1 MKKNGEIKTVIAYI
15 CAMKTIIKYIMPTLA
30 VAVMLLLET
39 FPFVLRAQE
48 VGLNVG
54 QEVDQHVSLNV
65 GQEVDQH
72 VSLNVGHE
80 VAQEVGQNV
89 GQNLDKNVGQE
100 VDKADIQDGKI
111 PHELIVEKDNPILLM
126 FTASWCAPCH
136 FMRNVIFK
144 NAEVAALLKKYNIVM
159 LDIDTS
165 MGATLQRV
173 YCSQFSVPYY
183 ILLDK
188 DQNPIIAQVGANER
202 ASDFAAFLRRGLPFE
217 KDVALVDT
225 VSQEDMDV
233 LTGEDYKAA
242 YKLSGDKVA
251 ATWHFIVEVG
261 ANVSN
266 IGGSDYNK
274 YKLGYSA
281 FAGAQLRA
289 YKTTFET
296 GVMFNSIGGIYG
308 VASAGTSSEGSVVSG
323 KAGSVVSGKAG
334 SVVSGK
340 AWAVASGD
348 VESVVSGKAESVAS
362 GERIT
367 LNYVGVPVDVAFK
380 IYRGL
385 YLGVGLSGA
394 YLLTDLS
401 STTLDYKKFDV
412 AMRVRVSYCFSPQ
425 VPLRIS
431 LGFNKGLVNLRRG
444 DIINSSTNNTFALSL
459 AYTF

>member
-65 GQEVDQH
+65 GQ
-72 VSLNVGHE
+72 E

-323 KAGSVVSGKAG
+323 KAGSVVSGKA
-334 SVVSGK
+334 
-340 AWAVASGD
+340 WAVASGD

>member
-1 MKKNGEIKTVIAYI
+1 
-15 CAMKTIIKYIMPTLA
+15 MPTLA

-48 VGLNVG
+48 VGPNVG

-65 GQEVDQH
+65 GQ
-72 VSLNVGHE
+72 E

-323 KAGSVVSGKAG
+323 KAGSVVSGKA
-334 SVVSGK
+334 
-340 AWAVASGD
+340 WAVASGD